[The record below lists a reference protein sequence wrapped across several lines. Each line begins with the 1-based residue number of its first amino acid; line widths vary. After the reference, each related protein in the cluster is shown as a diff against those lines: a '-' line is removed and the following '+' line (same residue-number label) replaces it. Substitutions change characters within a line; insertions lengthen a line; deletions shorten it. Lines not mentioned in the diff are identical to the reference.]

1 MSSFCAVIKKSLKI
15 SDCTYKMKIDPNILF
30 ICYAFKYK
38 FYFLDKSDI
47 NNFYKKAI
55 KGFLIQS
62 YLSVHYTISSVLPSI
77 FLVLI
82 IIF

>member
-1 MSSFCAVIKKSLKI
+1 MSSFCAVFKKSLKI

-38 FYFLDKSDI
+38 FYSLDKSDI
-47 NNFYKKAI
+47 NHFYKKAL
-55 KGFLIQS
+55 KGLLKQS

-77 FLVLI
+77 FLILMM
-82 IIF
+82 IF